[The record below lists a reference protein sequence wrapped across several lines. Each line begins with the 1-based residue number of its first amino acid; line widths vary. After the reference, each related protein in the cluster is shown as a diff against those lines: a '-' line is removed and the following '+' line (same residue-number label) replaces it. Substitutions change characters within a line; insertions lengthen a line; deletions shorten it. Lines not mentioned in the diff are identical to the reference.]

1 MFQFNELPALVKNII
16 IINVI
21 FYVATVSLASLG
33 INLVDYFG
41 LHQIKSSKFYPQ
53 QLITHFFMHGSIPH
67 LFFNMFALWMFGK
80 TLENI
85 WGPKRFLIY
94 YFVTALGAALLHI
107 LVTQLKI
114 SNLMLEMN
122 ISDINTVIE
131 NGANI
136 LQNRQNYINSSM
148 SKLNL
153 LINVPTVGASG
164 AVFGVLLAF
173 GLLFPNTL
181 LYIYF
186 AFPIKAKYF
195 IIIYAIIELYLAIL
209 NNPNDNVAH
218 FAHLG
223 GMIFGYI
230 LLKYWQKNKTSFY

>member
-1 MFQFNELPALVKNII
+1 MNRISPTVKQLL

-21 FYVATVSLASLG
+21 FYFGSSFSLNTEFIYSL
-33 INLVDYFG
+33 FS
-41 LHQIKSSKFYPQ
+41 LHFPENPEFKFW
-53 QLITHFFMHGSIPH
+53 QLLTHMFMHGGILH
-67 LFFNMFALWMFGK
+67 LAFNMFALWMFGK

-94 YFVTALGAALLHI
+94 YFVTAFGAALIHI

-122 ISDINTVIE
+122 MSDINTVIE

-153 LINVPTVGASG
+153 LINIPTVGASG

-230 LLKYWQKNKTSFY
+230 LLKYWQKNKTRFY

>member
-1 MFQFNELPALVKNII
+1 MFQFNELPPVVKNII
-16 IINVI
+16 IINII
-21 FYVATVSLASLG
+21 FYVAKISLASLG
-33 INLVDYFG
+33 ISLVEYFA
-41 LHQIKSSKFYPQ
+41 LHPIQSSKFYPH
-53 QLITHFFMHGSIPH
+53 QLITHFFMHGSISH

-85 WGPKRFLIY
+85 WGPKRFLTY
-94 YFVTALGAALLHI
+94 YVVTAIGAALIHI
-107 LVTQLKI
+107 AATQYQI
-114 SNLMLEMN
+114 FMVEAQMSLEQVNMVLADGYN
-122 ISDINTVIE
+122 
-131 NGANI
+131 A
-136 LQNRQNYINSSM
+136 LQNLQNFLNPLM
-148 SKLNL
+148 GKLNVL
-153 LINVPTVGASG
+153 YHTPTVGASG

-195 IIIYAIIELYLAIL
+195 IMIYAVIELYLAIL
-209 NNPNDNVAH
+209 NNENDNVAH

-230 LLKYWQKNKTSFY
+230 LLKYWQKNKTRFY

>member
-1 MFQFNELPALVKNII
+1 
-16 IINVI
+16 
-21 FYVATVSLASLG
+21 
-33 INLVDYFG
+33 
-41 LHQIKSSKFYPQ
+41 
-53 QLITHFFMHGSIPH
+53 MHGSIIH

-80 TLENI
+80 LRKYM
-85 WGPKRFLIY
+85 GPKRFLIY

-122 ISDINTVIE
+122 ISDINAVIE

-136 LQNRQNYINSSM
+136 LQNRQNYINGSM

-181 LYIYF
+181 LYIYCISYQSKIF
-186 AFPIKAKYF
+186 HYHICNYRTVSCYF
-195 IIIYAIIELYLAIL
+195 E
-209 NNPNDNVAH
+209 
-218 FAHLG
+218 
-223 GMIFGYI
+223 
-230 LLKYWQKNKTSFY
+230 

>member
-1 MFQFNELPALVKNII
+1 
-16 IINVI
+16 
-21 FYVATVSLASLG
+21 
-33 INLVDYFG
+33 
-41 LHQIKSSKFYPQ
+41 
-53 QLITHFFMHGSIPH
+53 
-67 LFFNMFALWMFGK
+67 
-80 TLENI
+80 
-85 WGPKRFLIY
+85 
-94 YFVTALGAALLHI
+94 
-107 LVTQLKI
+107 
-114 SNLMLEMN
+114 
-122 ISDINTVIE
+122 
-131 NGANI
+131 
-136 LQNRQNYINSSM
+136 M

-230 LLKYWQKNKTSFY
+230 LLKYWQKNKTRFY

>member
-1 MFQFNELPALVKNII
+1 
-16 IINVI
+16 
-21 FYVATVSLASLG
+21 
-33 INLVDYFG
+33 
-41 LHQIKSSKFYPQ
+41 
-53 QLITHFFMHGSIPH
+53 MHGSIPH

-114 SNLMLEMN
+114 SNLMVEMN
-122 ISDINTVIE
+122 LSNINTVIE

-195 IIIYAIIELYLAIL
+195 IIIYAVIELYLAIL

-230 LLKYWQKNKTSFY
+230 LLKYWQKNKTYFY